1 MVKKIYVQNPNYIRN
16 NLTSLIKTATENHDK
31 FKKGAELRMA
41 CYDAQ
46 PKLVRQLIGDL
57 GMGNER
63 VNLINARTTKQK
75 CDIIRNMYDRK
86 MKNSS
91 NYIEV

>member
-16 NLTSLIKTATENHDK
+16 NLTSLIKTVTENHDK

-46 PKLVRQLIGDL
+46 PKLVRQLIGEI
-57 GMGNER
+57 GVGNQREA
-63 VNLINARTTKQK
+63 LLKAKTTKQK
-75 CDIIRNMYDRK
+75 CDILRKMNDRK
-86 MKNSS
+86 LTNSA
-91 NYIEV
+91 NYIDI